1 MTHPSAQCIAAIC
14 EELLPLSDRLRDYQ
28 RSPASIGISRR
39 LAPAIVAA
47 RVAGLS
53 GILRLLTITRE
64 ACLCAEK
71 LGSGPKE
78 MRPAAT
84 LVQAVID
91 ILVAMTSTGEVPRDA
106 YVRAEQASGIRF
118 PVWYDSRTEGRA
130 SVPEQS
136 EIDAFETALA
146 NHAGTLS
153 AELRRQLSHPSPDSI
168 EKIRNAVI
176 SIESRCPYGTQRFF
190 LWLAMA
196 WLDALSLGDPGNDD
210 PLRILEDV
218 VQTITEWG
226 SAYAVD
232 DALCATLLSA
242 ICDTTA
248 GSARIET
255 VREEFNIAGNGEIAE
270 REVADR
276 FVSAISQL
284 RDAYKLAQGTGNLG
298 NIHNMAATIHE
309 RSEKLKNSAFTELAG
324 EMRQA
329 IGKPEKR
336 HAVSMAIETLSTLA
350 EGKIKPAEQEKQLQ
364 EALSRLRDGVTS
376 GDDPMAR
383 EKEYST
389 AITEWISPTI
399 ADELQMAE
407 KTNGNAMRWRSME
420 SALRRASRA
429 LRCTGH
435 DEGALAAGR
444 LAEDAARQLA
454 GELPHYDFAPCF
466 AGLATYVQSMAIHP
480 QPDTSSLAMLLDG
493 ERIPP
498 GMRAIFIEEARKLVS
513 RISDMAA
520 DGPLPELRLLLHT
533 LKGAALSSGAL
544 GLADGLRQVILH
556 LDTEPGHAWLPHAIR
571 VIGQWVE
578 AIAEDVPFAIDVR
591 SLMVPE
597 GPLLEAGEDIAPQ
610 EEAHAVAEALPET
623 EPPVS
628 DASVS
633 EQASGHDTRI
643 SDAIG
648 IRMPENLPPPE
659 EPATEA
665 IDIQALSCISD
676 QNGTE
681 EAGTDVMMVA
691 GAIPAPEKLPAE
703 SMVADSRHD
712 VEKAGHDAELAAVT
726 GCVSREDPAPETNA
740 LEGGNA
746 VAAAID
752 TPESPVAADSL
763 PETEDDSG
771 MTDEAEEEAIDDSLI
786 DIYLDEAKTIV
797 PRVEAILAEWP
808 SATKKLVNELRRH
821 VHTLKGGAR
830 TIGAMRAGNAFH
842 VVEDRLEAADDA
854 PSAVD
859 FPAMRSDL
867 DKAFL
872 LLDELRSASPG
883 PATEESAVLPGPAGQ
898 AAPVAQ
904 PVTPASPA
912 AEETLRVRR
921 DTINGIEN
929 AIVNMTSLSSRGM
942 RSTSMMRIRLRDLRE
957 LSVRMSALSR
967 ELQTSGELL
976 VGGSRDGEHHF
987 DAIELD
993 RKTRL
998 GELMV
1003 TLQEGLR
1010 DVGQICESMGDDLA
1024 AMSDIESSRAAAEHS
1039 VREEISRSTMTAF
1052 ATLSPRLGRLV
1063 RAACRDTGKDA
1074 TLAIEG
1080 SIDLPSQVL
1089 ESIVYSLEHILRNAV
1104 AHGIE
1109 APQDRLTAGKPSAGK
1124 ITLRLSRD
1132 DDNAVITILDD
1143 GGGIHPARVIKR
1155 ARERGL
1161 DVRGETM
1168 EEACRL
1174 LFHPGFSTADS
1185 VSAIAGRGVGLD
1197 VVRTDIEKM
1206 GGRVDIASETG
1217 KWTRFSLTVPSVMS
1231 TMNLVPM
1238 TVGGYRFL
1246 VPSSLVD
1253 DVTIIDTDRLPGHN
1267 ESFLLDGIETIHL
1280 DGAALFGDVMAG
1292 SRRRRSLLVRMT
1304 TRNGRSALSVD
1315 ECHQWQRMVMRAI
1328 GNLVIPG
1335 IVGGAVMP
1343 DGETCIIVNPVSMA
1357 TTGKSS
1363 VSGIAR
1369 PVLLVVDDSTTMRTL
1384 LSRTFR
1390 AHGFDV
1396 VEARDGMDAIEKLRD
1411 GLQPNLI
1418 TLDVEMPRMNG
1429 FECAA
1434 QLRSSTV
1441 TADIPIVMV
1450 TSRTSEKHRAK
1461 AAQYGVDRYLGKPYS
1476 EDELMIAVNELLGQ
1490 IA

>member
-39 LAPAIVAA
+39 LAPPIIAA

-53 GILRLLTITRE
+53 GILRLLTIARE

-78 MRPAAT
+78 MRPAVT

-91 ILVAMTSTGEVPRDA
+91 ILVTMTSTGEVPRDA

-168 EKIRNAVI
+168 EKIRNAII

-226 SAYAVD
+226 STYAVD
-232 DALCATLLSA
+232 DVLCATLLSA

-298 NIHNMAATIHE
+298 NIHSMAATIHE

-364 EALSRLRDGVTS
+364 EALSRLRDGVAS

-383 EKEYST
+383 EKEYGT

-399 ADELQMAE
+399 ADELQVAE
-407 KTNGNAMRWRSME
+407 KTNGNAMRWRTME

-454 GELPHYDFAPCF
+454 GESPQYDFAPCF

-480 QPDTSSLAMLLDG
+480 QPDTSPLAMLLDG

-513 RISDMAA
+513 RISGMAT
-520 DGPLPELRLLLHT
+520 DGSLPELRLLLHT

-556 LDTEPGHAWLPHAIR
+556 LDTEPGHAWLPHAIH

-578 AIAEDVPFAIDVR
+578 AIAEDVPFAIDIR

-597 GPLLEAGEDIAPQ
+597 GSLLETGGDIALQ
-610 EEAHAVAEALPET
+610 EGVHAVAEILPET
-623 EPPVS
+623 ELPVS
-628 DASVS
+628 DASAS
-633 EQASGHDTRI
+633 KQARGHDARI

-648 IRMPENLPPPE
+648 IRMPEN
-659 EPATEA
+659 PAPVIEDADERA
-665 IDIQALSCISD
+665 IDIQALSSVSSRD
-676 QNGTE
+676 SAD
-681 EAGTDVMMVA
+681 EAWAPAMMVA
-691 GAIPAPEKLPAE
+691 GAIPAPERQPAE
-703 SMVADSRHD
+703 NIEENPCHD
-712 VEKAGHDAELAAVT
+712 GEEAV
-726 GCVSREDPAPETNA
+726 REVDQGDMARNATRETPAPEMDT
-740 LEGGNA
+740 LVGNDA
-746 VAAAID
+746 VAAATD
-752 TPESPVAADSL
+752 VPENPVAADSL
-763 PETEDDSG
+763 PEAGNESG
-771 MTDEAEEEAIDDSLI
+771 MTDDGTEEAIDDSLM

-797 PRVEAILAEWP
+797 PRIEAILAEWP

-830 TIGAMRAGNAFH
+830 TIGAMRVGNAFH

-859 FPAMRSDL
+859 FPVMRNDL

-872 LLDELRSASPG
+872 LLDGLRSASPE
-883 PATEESAVLPGPAGQ
+883 PPVEEDAAPPGSTGQ
-898 AAPVAQ
+898 AVPVAQ
-904 PVTPASPA
+904 PVAPA

-929 AIVNMTSLSSRGM
+929 AIVSMTSLSSRGM
-942 RSTSMMRIRLRDLRE
+942 RSTSMMRTRLRDLRE

-998 GELMV
+998 GELLV

-1052 ATLSPRLGRLV
+1052 ATLSPRLSRLV
-1063 RAACRDTGKDA
+1063 RSACRDTGKEA
-1074 TLAIEG
+1074 TLIIDG

-1109 APQDRLTAGKPSAGK
+1109 SPQDRLSAGKPSAGK

-1143 GGGIHPARVIKR
+1143 GGGIHPARVITR

-1174 LFHPGFSTADS
+1174 LFHPGFSTADN

-1280 DGAALFGDVMAG
+1280 DGAALFGDVMTG

-1328 GNLVIPG
+1328 GNLMIPG

-1363 VSGIAR
+1363 AHGIAR

-1434 QLRSSTV
+1434 QLRSDRA

-1461 AAQYGVDRYLGKPYS
+1461 ASQYGVDRYLGKPYS